1 MSGIRILVVEDD
13 ENIAETLSDM
23 LDMLGHQVV
32 EVVNSVDAALD
43 ALNSKEVDLALVDIQ
58 LSGHKSGIDLA
69 KELTMYHNIPYVFTS
84 AFADSDIIKE
94 ASEQNPYGYLVKPYG
109 RKDINAAIE
118 VALSNFK
125 KKAGSPREVSGG
137 GTKETGLFVRVDSK
151 LVRLNYDDILFVEA
165 KGDYIIFR
173 TESGDYIVHST
184 IKNLENYL
192 DPSRFIK
199 VHRSYIVNIEKV
211 VDIDDSNLVIND
223 KIIPVSRRQRAHLL
237 SNIKLLR

>member
-1 MSGIRILVVEDD
+1 MDKIRILVVEDD
-13 ENIAETLSDM
+13 KNIAETLSDM
-23 LDMLGHQVV
+23 LDMLGH
-32 EVVNSVDAALD
+32 EVVDIVDSVDLALD
-43 ALNSKEVDLALVDIQ
+43 VLNAREVDLALVDIQ
-58 LSGHKSGIDLA
+58 LSGHKTGIDLA

-84 AFADSDIIKE
+84 AFADSDIIRE

-125 KKAGSPREVSGG
+125 KKQAPTQQATGNAD
-137 GTKETGLFVRVDSK
+137 TGLFVRVDSK
-151 LVRLNYDDILFVEA
+151 LVRLNYDDILYIEA

-173 TESGDYIVHST
+173 TDKSDYIVHST

-192 DPSRFIK
+192 DKSRFIK

-211 VDIDDSNLVIND
+211 IDIDDSNLVIQD

-237 SNIKLLR
+237 GSIKLLR